1 MATVARAVL
10 EGDQG
15 TLEAF
20 SSSLAAGPASALE
33 SVRSRRPLSADP
45 HTFTLLEEVVRSAEA
60 SPTSPDSL
68 AAMLKTALTVKGAL
82 AASRRD
88 ATLVWTGPEVH
99 ESAFRTTAQTI
110 AELVEG
116 AQSQILMSTYSLRAT
131 GRPPAGSLV
140 GQLARA
146 RHRGVHVTLVLHQND
161 ENRRALLQPWPS
173 WTPPPR
179 VLTWPIPDGD
189 EMVKLHAKIVAVDD
203 RWLLI
208 SSANLTYHGFFANL
222 EMGVLLHGRIA
233 GEVRRHF
240 DRLERYG
247 HLAEWS

>member
-1 MATVARAVL
+1 MARAVL

-15 TLEAF
+15 TLLAF
-20 SSSLAAGPASALE
+20 SRSLSAGPTSALG
-33 SVRSRRPLSADP
+33 SVRSQRPPSADP
-45 HTFTLLEEVVRSAEA
+45 HTFTLLEEVARIAEA
-60 SPTSPDSL
+60 NSTSADTL
-68 AAMLKTALTVKGAL
+68 TAMLTTALAVKGVM
-82 AASRRD
+82 AASGQD
-88 ATLVWTGPEVH
+88 STLVWTGPEVH
-99 ESAFRTTAQTI
+99 ESAFRTTSQAI
-110 AELVEG
+110 AELVGG

-131 GRPPAGSLV
+131 GRQPAESLV

-161 ENRRALLQPWPS
+161 ENRHALLQPWPPS
-173 WTPPPR
+173 TPLPR
-179 VLTWPIPDGD
+179 ILTWPIPEGD

-203 RWLLI
+203 RRLLI

-222 EMGVLLHGRIA
+222 EMGVLLHGTIA

-247 HLAEWS
+247 HLTEWS